1 MATYRTTKQIEEAL
15 AKIDAIEVRLDTFIT
30 QHEQAHL
37 ETHKQLIDT
46 INAQR
51 EELVKLNETLQAER
65 EARQRRYAQAIAQL
79 ESE

>member
-1 MATYRTTKQIEEAL
+1 MATYRTTKQIEDAL
-15 AKIDAIEVRLDTFIT
+15 AKIDEIEARLEKFIAV
-30 QHEQAHL
+30 HEAVHA
-37 ETHKQLIDT
+37 ETYKQLLDT

-65 EARQRRYAQAIAQL
+65 EARQKRYAQAIAQL